1 MLRLRS
7 CILTHLISSHSAAY
21 PISPLRRLLS
31 AVASRIPEF
40 AVEQYLATTCGL
52 TQNQALKAA
61 GKLSHLKSPA
71 NPDAVLA
78 FLAGLGLSSAD
89 VAAVVAKDPKFLCA
103 GVERTLAPIVTGL
116 TGLGLSHTEIA
127 RIVPLAPRS
136 FRCRSIVSNLPYF
149 LSLYGSYE
157 DLLRALKH
165 GACFLSS
172 DLERVVK
179 PNVTFLRECRLRNR
193 NTPTNSAGAEIM
205 HRTSSGS
212 SSSSSLS
219 PAPSSPPSPHHPA
232 VTS

>member
-1 MLRLRS
+1 MRS

-40 AVEQYLATTCGL
+40 AVEQYLVGTCGL
-52 TQNQALKAA
+52 TRNQALKAA

-127 RIVPLAPRS
+127 RIVPLAPCS

-157 DLLRALKH
+157 DLL
-165 GACFLSS
+165 SS

-179 PNVTFLRECRLRNR
+179 PINATFLSTGVRTRE
-193 NTPTNSAGAEIM
+193 PTQ
-205 HRTSSGS
+205 
-212 SSSSSLS
+212 
-219 PAPSSPPSPHHPA
+219 PAPKWKLRVRETRPWDPLRSFFFCRPRGRVHPTA
-232 VTS
+232 VPAHAYIEPAWAHA